1 MSSERGRESE
11 ALDVLRDVWS
21 ARGQDSA
28 SIEEDCGTGG
38 GCKRFSDIGF
48 DGMAGPD
55 GDLRSAWKA
64 RLEREGKLA
73 APGGSIRDLVLGR
86 AEAR

>member
-1 MSSERGRESE
+1 MSSQPSE
-11 ALDVLRDVWS
+11 ALDVLRDMWS

-28 SIEEDCGTGG
+28 SIEEECGTGG
-38 GCKRFSDIGF
+38 GCKRFSDVGF

-55 GDLRSAWKA
+55 GDLRAAWKA
-64 RLEREGKLA
+64 KLEREGKLSEA
-73 APGGSIRDLVLGR
+73 GGTIRDLVLGR